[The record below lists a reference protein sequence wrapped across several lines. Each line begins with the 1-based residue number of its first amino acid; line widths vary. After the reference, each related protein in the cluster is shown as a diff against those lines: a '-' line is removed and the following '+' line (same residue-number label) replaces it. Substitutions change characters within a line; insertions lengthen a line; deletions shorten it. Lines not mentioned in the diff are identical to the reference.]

1 MLRNLHNR
9 KGLQLVLGLV
19 SGVVFG
25 ILLQKGGV
33 TDYDVIVGQLLLED
47 WTVLKVMLS
56 AVVTGMIGIHFLKSI
71 GLAELHPKPGS
82 FGMSVIGGLI
92 FGAGFATLGY
102 CPGTVVGAVGQGY
115 MDALLG
121 GVIGILIGAGILA
134 AAYTRLRQS
143 ILSRGDF
150 GDTTLPRLLGVN
162 HWVIVIPVA
171 AGLIALLVWMERS
184 GL

>member
-1 MLRNLHNR
+1 MLRNLHSKKR
-9 KGLQLVLGLV
+9 LQLVLGLV
-19 SGVVFG
+19 AGALFG
-25 ILLQKGGV
+25 MLLQKGGV
-33 TDYDVIVGQLLLED
+33 TDYNVILGQLLLED

-56 AVVTGMIGIHFLKSI
+56 AVITGMIGIHFLRSI

-115 MDALLG
+115 MDALFG
-121 GVIGILIGAGILA
+121 GVIGILIGSGILA
-134 AAYTRLRQS
+134 AAYPRLRQS
-143 ILSRGDF
+143 ILSKGDF
-150 GDTTLPRLLGVN
+150 GDMTLPRLLGVN
-162 HWVIVIPVA
+162 PWVIVVPVA